1 MTKQLNNT
9 PSKKRINSTNSNQ
22 KKLDYSFYLSNLIE
36 TYSNKKEINEI
47 KKDLYALKINLNS
60 FKENTLT

>member
-1 MTKQLNNT
+1 MTKQLKNT
-9 PSKKRINSTNSNQ
+9 TSKKRINVTNSNQ

-47 KKDLYALKINLNS
+47 KKDLYTLKINLNS
-60 FKENTLT
+60 FKENKLT